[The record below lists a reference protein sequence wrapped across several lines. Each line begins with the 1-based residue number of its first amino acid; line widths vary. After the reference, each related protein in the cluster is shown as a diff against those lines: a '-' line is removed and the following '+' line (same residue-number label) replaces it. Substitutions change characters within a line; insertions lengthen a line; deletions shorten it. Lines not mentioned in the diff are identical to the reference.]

1 MNLAQIP
8 IKLETLNL
16 SMILRMFLIVFDN
29 CKSPDSY
36 KKDSFKKETVYTQKK
51 TLTSTE
57 NCFSRCYVRNS

>member
-16 SMILRMFLIVFDN
+16 SMILRMFLIFFDN

-36 KKDSFKKETVYTQKK
+36 KKDSFKKETVYTQKT